1 MATVRDHGG
10 TAGTVPIGARAA
22 AEAARAIGAM
32 NLFQRDP
39 GSLPGADV
47 ALAQALA
54 DVATIGILHERAI
67 HRSEVLNERL
77 QTALTTRVIVEQAK
91 GVLAQQGT
99 MSMDVAFSLLRNYSR
114 AHNQRLAEV
123 TRRVIDTD
131 LATEILAAHV
141 DEPSPRSRRRPG

>member
-1 MATVRDHGG
+1 
-10 TAGTVPIGARAA
+10 
-22 AEAARAIGAM
+22 M

-99 MSMDVAFSLLRNYSR
+99 GSMDVAFSLPRNYAR

-131 LATEILAAHV
+131 LATEILATHV